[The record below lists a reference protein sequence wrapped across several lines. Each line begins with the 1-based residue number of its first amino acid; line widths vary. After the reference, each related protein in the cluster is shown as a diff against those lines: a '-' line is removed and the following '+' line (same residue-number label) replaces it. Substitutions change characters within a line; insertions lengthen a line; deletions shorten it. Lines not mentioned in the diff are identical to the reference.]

1 MTATEATP
9 TENTVRALFQQHDY
23 MRFWGFRFC
32 SVFATQMQS
41 VTMGWQIYD
50 IARRM
55 HSIQQSALYVGLI
68 GLCAFLPLFLLAL
81 PAGEAADR
89 HTRRKILILCM
100 GGEIFSVGVL
110 FAAALLHATT
120 ISLLLGI
127 SFVFGTSRAFL
138 APASTS
144 TAPMLVPR
152 ELLPR
157 AIAWNSLAWQSA
169 AVTGPAVGGLLIAIG
184 PSVSYGTSLA
194 LYALAGFVIFLVR
207 GNTKPEQKPGSRLEL
222 IKEGLAYLWSNKIVL
237 GAISLD
243 LVAVLLGGVTALLP
257 VFARDILPI
266 TGWPGREAGYGLLR
280 ASPAIGASVVAV
292 YLAASPIKRNA
303 GAIMFV
309 SVAIFGATTVVFGLS
324 RLFALSMAALIV
336 QGACDMASIY
346 VRQTLV
352 QLVTP
357 DHMRGRVS
365 AVAWVF
371 VSASNEL
378 GEFTGGVFARLLGPI
393 GAALFGGFGSMAVTG
408 LWSMLFPALRKADKL
423 E

>member
-1 MTATEATP
+1 
-9 TENTVRALFQQHDY
+9 
-23 MRFWGFRFC
+23 
-32 SVFATQMQS
+32 
-41 VTMGWQIYD
+41 
-50 IARRM
+50 
-55 HSIQQSALYVGLI
+55 ALYVGLI

-81 PAGEAADR
+81 PAGETADR
-89 HTRRKILILCM
+89 HTRRKILMFCM
-100 GGEIFSVGVL
+100 AGEIFSVSVL
-110 FAAALLHATT
+110 LVTALLHATT
-120 ISLLLGI
+120 IPVLLGI

-152 ELLPR
+152 TLLPR

-169 AVTGPAVGGLLIAIG
+169 AVTGPAVGGLLIAIS
-184 PSVSYGTSLA
+184 PSISYGTSLA
-194 LYALAGFVIFLVR
+194 LYALAGVAIFLVR
-207 GNTKPEQKPGSRLEL
+207 KNTRPEQQPGSRLEL

-257 VFARDILPI
+257 VFAKDLLHV
-266 TGWPGREAGYGLLR
+266 GSQGFGALR
-280 ASPAIGASVVAV
+280 AAPAFGASAVAI
-292 YLAASPIKRNA
+292 YLAAHPIKRHA
-303 GAIMFV
+303 GKIMFV
-309 SVAIFGATTVVFGLS
+309 TVGIFGATTVVFGLS
-324 RLFALSMAALIV
+324 RLFALSMAVLV
-336 QGACDMASIY
+336 LQGASDMASIY

-365 AVAWVF
+365 SVAWVF

-378 GEFTGGVFARLLGPI
+378 GEFSGGVLARLLGPI
-393 GAALFGGFGSMAVTG
+393 GAALFGGFGSMTVTG
-408 LWSMLFPALRKADKL
+408 LWSVLFPALRKADKL

>member
-1 MTATEATP
+1 MTTSTAESSQP
-9 TENTVRALFQQHDY
+9 ENTVRALFRQHDY
-23 MRFWGFRFC
+23 MRFWTFRFC

-50 IARRM
+50 IARRA
-55 HSIQQSALYVGLI
+55 HTIEQSALYVGLI
-68 GLCAFLPLFLLAL
+68 GLCAFVPLFLLSL
-81 PAGEAADR
+81 PAGETADR
-89 HTRRKILILCM
+89 HTRRKILMFCM
-100 GGEIFSVGVL
+100 GGEIISVSVL
-110 FAAALLHATT
+110 FVLALMHTAT
-120 ISLLLGI
+120 IQMLLGI

-138 APASTS
+138 GPASTS

-152 ELLPR
+152 TLLPR

-169 AVTGPAVGGLLIAIG
+169 AVTGPAVGGLLVAIA
-184 PSVSYGTSLA
+184 PSASYGTSLV
-194 LYALAGFVIFLVR
+194 LYALAGLAIFAVR
-207 GNTKPEQKPGSRLEL
+207 KNTRPERQAGSRLAL

-243 LVAVLLGGVTALLP
+243 LFAVLFGGVVALLP
-257 VFARDILPI
+257 VFARDLLHV
-266 TGWPGREAGYGLLR
+266 GSQGFGALR
-280 ASPAIGASVVAV
+280 AAPAIGASSVAI
-292 YLAASPIKRNA
+292 YLAAHPIRRHA
-303 GAIMFV
+303 GRIMFIA
-309 SVAIFGATTVVFGLS
+309 VAVFGATTVIFGLS

-357 DHMRGRVS
+357 DHMRGRVA

-378 GEFTGGVFARLLGPI
+378 GEFEGGMMARLLGPI
-393 GAALFGGFGSMAVTG
+393 GAALFGGLGSIGITG
-408 LWSMLFPALRKADKL
+408 IWSVLFPALRKADKL